1 MKAEWWS
8 VTQNG
13 DYLTAEGGTVTANYG
28 VRRMS
33 IFDNFHKI
41 RAKLGFFTE
50 VSNIQTLRYLNDL
63 Y

>member
-28 VRRMS
+28 VRRMT

-50 VSNIQTLRYLNDL
+50 VSNI
-63 Y
+63 